1 MSHVAVVRSPSIIV
15 AARFLVF
22 PLLGAAVHA
31 LAMAA
36 GYGYDTGYALS
47 ALVALVCCSAV
58 AVWGC
63 VGSPSRLSVTAAV
76 LAGAAI
82 AGLPAWWSGWP
93 VVLGATAAGLA
104 LEHRSRYGA
113 WSRLTGATLVVGG
126 AVTAVAAV
134 LCLVG

>member
-47 ALVALVCCSAV
+47 ALVALVCSSAV

-63 VGSPSRLSVTAAV
+63 VGSPTRLSVTAAV

-104 LEHRSRYGA
+104 FEHRSRYGG
-113 WSRLTGATLVVGG
+113 WSRLTVATLVSG
-126 AVTAVAAV
+126 AVAAV
-134 LCLVG
+134 VAAGICLTG

>member
-1 MSHVAVVRSPSIIV
+1 MTHVAVVRSPSIIV

-36 GYGYDTGYALS
+36 GYGYDTGYAVS
-47 ALVALVCCSAV
+47 ALVALVCSSAV

-63 VGSPSRLSVTAAV
+63 VGSPGRLSVTAAV
-76 LAGAAI
+76 LAGAAV

-113 WSRLTGATLVVGG
+113 WSRLTVTTAVVGG
-126 AVTAVAAV
+126 GVAAVAAL
-134 LCLVG
+134 LCLAG